1 MTLAHREPRS
11 ALVAGR
17 DRQLRRQ
24 RVGRRTSTHRLL
36 LHAEAVES
44 GAVARRE
51 HEPAFGCRSGI
62 HRVGLVVDVDH
73 GDACGQS
80 RGNAG
85 FEPRATEGSTVDTVP
100 PKGTPGG
107 PAPQVI
113 TMLVTPKTH
122 GSRPSA
128 LHRR

>member
-1 MTLAHREPRS
+1 MSLAVIGNCAVN
-11 ALVAGR
+11 ALVDAQAR
-17 DRQLRRQ
+17 IVCCCMPRLSSPAPLRAES
-24 RVGRRTSTHRLL
+24 TSPP
-36 LHAEAVES
+36 S
-44 GAVARRE
+44 GAAAASA
-51 HEPAFGCRSGI
+51 AF
-62 HRVGLVVDVDH
+62 GLVVHVDH